1 MTHHP
6 MIAPSPFYAIIGKGD
21 MQRNHE
27 TTREIFADNGL
38 QCMLTG
44 HTHIHDISVVETKK
58 GNTFYDIACGAM
70 IGCPPTMR
78 NITLDPA
85 HAKVDV
91 ETVTITDVPGL
102 DTGGKPFDQY
112 MRTFFFSMISEL
124 LDAAATDIDHLAEM
138 TDAFS
143 VPGEKVKKLG
153 WLIKPIAKWLNKLT
167 FKKAW
172 RLCKKENGLSK
183 KDIADIADHRV
194 VDFIL
199 ELVQNLYC
207 GDSPY
212 GPDTRE
218 YKICC
223 GLLNVIDAFLNTI
236 HFSIGKVLKGA
247 TSVRGLVEPLLWN
260 PGPCDAN
267 ATLPLYPLYDDENPA
282 PKKAEKPAFD
292 DPVRPS
298 KKGPLVLAILV
309 LLVILVLAILVGLI
323 ALVVWAVVAIV
334 HAATTGCIGALPF
347 LF

>member
-1 MTHHP
+1 
-6 MIAPSPFYAIIGKGD
+6 
-21 MQRNHE
+21 
-27 TTREIFADNGL
+27 
-38 QCMLTG
+38 
-44 HTHIHDISVVETKK
+44 
-58 GNTFYDIACGAM
+58 
-70 IGCPPTMR
+70 
-78 NITLDPA
+78 
-85 HAKVDV
+85 
-91 ETVTITDVPGL
+91 
-102 DTGGKPFDQY
+102 
-112 MRTFFFSMISEL
+112 MISEL

-172 RLCKKENGLSK
+172 RLCKKESGLSK

-282 PKKAEKPAFD
+282 PKKAKKPAFD

-323 ALVVWAVVAIV
+323 ALVIWAVVAIV
-334 HAATTGCIGALPF
+334 HAVTTGCIGALPF
-347 LF
+347 IF

>member
-1 MTHHP
+1 M
-6 MIAPSPFYAIIGKGD
+6 
-21 MQRNHE
+21 
-27 TTREIFADNGL
+27 
-38 QCMLTG
+38 
-44 HTHIHDISVVETKK
+44 
-58 GNTFYDIACGAM
+58 
-70 IGCPPTMR
+70 
-78 NITLDPA
+78 
-85 HAKVDV
+85 
-91 ETVTITDVPGL
+91 
-102 DTGGKPFDQY
+102 
-112 MRTFFFSMISEL
+112 
-124 LDAAATDIDHLAEM
+124 
-138 TDAFS
+138 
-143 VPGEKVKKLG
+143 
-153 WLIKPIAKWLNKLT
+153 
-167 FKKAW
+167 
-172 RLCKKENGLSK
+172 
-183 KDIADIADHRV
+183 
-194 VDFIL
+194 DFIL

-282 PKKAEKPAFD
+282 PKKAEKPAFN

-347 LF
+347 IF